1 MENMNNTTAANQ
13 VRTTN
18 VFAMMAKQDNNV
30 QPIWAGLEGF
40 HNFSSP
46 VTMQECME
54 QIGADYKVTK
64 ERLIRIPNDV
74 YEAILHGDD
83 CSSLLLSMNEVI
95 DSHVATVN
103 SRDNQTLGVVGKDY
117 GIVQNHEA
125 FRFIDFLTHGDCG
138 VKPTI
143 ETAGVLDG
151 GRRVFVTAKMPNQ
164 FKIAGDSGI
173 DDYVVFH
180 TTHDG
185 TSSVSVVITPIRVI
199 CANTLN
205 AALRSSN
212 KLTFRHTKN
221 VDLRIE
227 NEQRALSVLKMHERY
242 ASDFVES
249 LEFMRQAPVNN
260 KDMWEFACRM
270 FVNDSKVMKAIRDRN
285 YNIELV
291 EDLSTRAKNQI
302 YALVKATESGI
313 GQNEHRGSRLWLW
326 NGLTTYFSNYCN
338 FGGAGD
344 SLAVKAEKK
353 FDSVFDGSSAK
364 KTQEAYEYLMAV

>member
-1 MENMNNTTAANQ
+1 MENMNNTAANNQ

-18 VFAMMAKQDNNV
+18 VFAMMAKQDSNV

-46 VTMQECME
+46 VTMEECMQ

-64 ERLIRIPNDV
+64 ERLIRIPNDLF
-74 YEAILHGDD
+74 EAIMNGDD
-83 CSSLLLSMNEVI
+83 CSSLLLSKNEII

-103 SRDNQTLGVVGKDY
+103 SRDNQTLGVVGRDY
-117 GIVQNHEA
+117 GIVQNSEA
-125 FRFIDFLTHGDCG
+125 FRFIDFLTHGDCA
-138 VKPTI
+138 VKPVI

-151 GRRVFVTAKMPNQ
+151 GRRVFVTAKMPSQ
-164 FKIAGDSGI
+164 FKIQGDSGI

-185 TSSVSVVITPIRVI
+185 TSSVSVVITPIRVV
-199 CANTLN
+199 CANTLA
-205 AALRSSN
+205 AALHAKN

-227 NEQRALSVLKMHERY
+227 NEQRALSVLKMHKRY
-242 ASDFVES
+242 SAEFVES
-249 LEFMRQAPVNN
+249 LEFMRQAPVL
-260 KDMWEFACRM
+260 DRDLWEFACRM
-270 FVNDSKVMKAIRDRN
+270 FISDSKVLKAVRDRG
-285 YNIELV
+285 YNLELV

-302 YALVKATESGI
+302 YGLIKATESGI
-313 GQNEHRGSRLWLW
+313 GQNEHRGSRLWMW
-326 NGLTTYFSNYCN
+326 NGLTTYFSNYVN

-344 SLAVKAEKK
+344 SVAVKAEKK
-353 FDSVFDGSSAK
+353 FDSIFDGSSAK

>member
-1 MENMNNTTAANQ
+1 MNNTTTANNQ

-64 ERLIRIPNDV
+64 ERLIRIPNDLF
-74 YEAILHGDD
+74 EAIMNGDD
-83 CSSLLLSMNEVI
+83 CSSLLLSKNEII

-103 SRDNQTLGVVGKDY
+103 SRDNQTLGVVGRDY
-117 GIVQNHEA
+117 GIVQNSEA